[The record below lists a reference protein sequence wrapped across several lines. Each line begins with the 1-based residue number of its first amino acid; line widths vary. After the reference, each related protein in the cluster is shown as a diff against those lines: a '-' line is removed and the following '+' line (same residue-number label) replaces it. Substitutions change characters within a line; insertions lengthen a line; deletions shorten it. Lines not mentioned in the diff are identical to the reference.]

1 MAWVTMMGAGSVRYH
16 DKVVAKRAD
25 DFPGQTLAYYGSR
38 GETPMVWDGAGAARL
53 GLTGAVR
60 TDDYYALFA
69 DGGAQDP
76 VLGERLVATKRPG
89 MELVVSAH
97 KTVALLGVVGRAD
110 DMHRILDAET
120 NATMAFLDAWT
131 QRQGGRRGRLQVR
144 TPTSGLTYG
153 TTRHATSRA
162 GDPNPHDHVLVANVV
177 EMLDDRGGWK
187 ALDTAGIRDM
197 VHAATAVGRL
207 HAAWEATR
215 LGYGIRPDPGPS
227 GKLDHFAITGI
238 PDQACRLF
246 SKRSEAIDDQ
256 VGPDASYRLRATT
269 ARANRPDK
277 NDDELAPE
285 QLMDHWHHE
294 LDEIGLAPAGIVES
308 IEQSAPSVAPPARL
322 SDRELAGLVEWVLS
336 PTGPLAGDKQFG
348 RGEVIRHLAPNL
360 HGRHPDELAR
370 VVGAVIAHPE
380 ALPLVGQPGAR
391 NRAWVLASTR
401 AAEEA
406 IADCAE
412 RLATNTDAVSVDH
425 TTAAAAV
432 RDKERSIGA
441 RLTAGQRDLVT
452 TAATSGRQLELVL
465 GVAGAGKT
473 TALDALRAA
482 YEDAGCR
489 AIGTAT
495 SGQAAKTLGEAAH
508 INSHT
513 TASLL
518 WRLQHGREQL
528 DASTVLI
535 VDEAGMVDDPAML
548 ALLTTAELHGSKVIV
563 VGDHHQLGAVGPGG
577 GLEALTTRHP
587 DAVHHLTDNIRQ
599 QDPVERAALEQLRS
613 GDVSRAVAF
622 YADHARIDHHEDRW
636 DALLATTAAWHDD
649 IEAGHDTVMLA
660 WRRADVAQLNHFA
673 RMRRRSAGHLG
684 DTSVD
689 ATGGRRYSTGD
700 HVVALAPDPQRR
712 FVTSQRGTVTNIDK
726 TTGTITITFGGAQP
740 VTLSGDEID
749 AQHLDHAYAT
759 TVHRAQGATVDC
771 AHVYA
776 NGGGR
781 ELTYVA
787 LSRARES
794 SVIHCVADNID
805 QAVEDLERDWSVD
818 RRQRW
823 TLDTDLPATPGRS
836 FRPALLPGS
845 ETGLRLG
852 RLRAERAAIQAAIP
866 AEPDYLKLHQRRN
879 EVTAHLEELRTGT
892 GRYTN
897 TAIGHAAQD
906 CVAAEHALQ
915 RAAQHAARQELSR
928 WQRHKANSV
937 VEQHQHE
944 VHQANEAWLSVGG
957 PIEDDLTAQLEEL
970 DNAQA
975 QLSVERLQ
983 REAWLLEHP
992 TAVERLAALDH
1003 EAQRLQLE
1011 TGLITPDQAKLRTPT
1026 PSPGR
1031 SVPGFAI

>member
-16 DKVVAKRAD
+16 DKVVVQRGD

-38 GETPMVWDGAGAARL
+38 GETPMVWGGAGAARL
-53 GLTGAVR
+53 GLTGPVR
-60 TDDYYALFA
+60 TDDYYSVFA

-76 VLGERLVATKRPG
+76 VLGDRLVATKRPG

-97 KTVALLGVVGRAD
+97 KTVAVLGVVGRAD

-120 NATMAFLDAWT
+120 QATVAFLDTWT
-131 QRQGGRRGRLQVR
+131 RRQGGRRGRLQVR
-144 TPTSGLTYG
+144 APTSGLTYG

-207 HAAWEATR
+207 HAAWEACQ
-215 LGYGIRPDPGPS
+215 LGYGIRPDHGPS

-238 PDQACRLF
+238 PDAACRLF
-246 SKRSEAIDDQ
+246 SKRSEAIDDE
-256 VGPDASYRLRATT
+256 VGPDASYRLRSTT

-294 LDEIGLAPAGIVES
+294 LAGIGLTPTGIVES
-308 IEQSAPSVAPPARL
+308 IDQSAASVAPPARL
-322 SDRELAGLVEWVLS
+322 SDWELAGLVEWVLS

-348 RGEVIRHLAPNL
+348 RAEVIRHLAPKL
-360 HGRHPDELAR
+360 HGRHPDQLAR
-370 VVGAVIAHPE
+370 AVDAIIAHPE
-380 ALPLVGQPGAR
+380 ALPLLGQPGAR

-406 IADCAE
+406 IAECAQ
-412 RLATNTDAVSVDH
+412 RLAAATDAVSVDPD
-425 TTAAAAV
+425 TAEAAV
-432 RDKERSIGA
+432 RDKEWSIGA
-441 RLTAGQRDLVT
+441 RLTPGQRSLVVE
-452 TAATSGRQLELVL
+452 ASTSGRQLELVL

-473 TALDALRAA
+473 TALDALRSAF
-482 YEDAGCR
+482 EESGCR
-489 AIGTAT
+489 VIGTAT

-508 INSHT
+508 VDSRT
-513 TASLL
+513 TTSLL

-535 VDEAGMVDDPAML
+535 IDEAGTVDDPAML
-548 ALLTTAELHGSKVIV
+548 ALLTAAELHGSKVIV

-587 DAVHHLTDNIRQ
+587 DAIHHLADNIRQ
-599 QDPVERAALEQLRS
+599 QDPAERAALEQIRS
-613 GDVSRAVAF
+613 GNVSKAMSF
-622 YADHARIDHHEDRW
+622 YASHGRIDHHTDRW
-636 DALLATTAAWHDD
+636 EALLATATAWHHDLED
-649 IEAGHDTVMLA
+649 GHDTIMLA

-673 RMRRRSAGHLG
+673 RLHRRGAGHLG

-689 ATGGRRYSTGD
+689 AAGGRRYAVGE
-700 HVVALAPDPQRR
+700 HVVALAPDPDRR
-712 FVTSQRGTVTNIDK
+712 FVTSQRGMVTAIDK
-726 TTGTITITFGGAQP
+726 NTGTITVDFDGAAEP
-740 VTLSGDEID
+740 ATLSGEAID

-759 TVHRAQGATVDC
+759 TVHRAQGATVDR

-776 NGGGR
+776 DGGGR

-787 LSRARES
+787 LSRSRHATT
-794 SVIHCVADNID
+794 IHCVADD
-805 QAVEDLERDWSVD
+805 TGQAAEDLERDWSVD

-823 TLDTDLPATPGRS
+823 TLDTDLPATPGQAM
-836 FRPALLPGS
+836 RPALLPGT

-852 RLRAERAAIQAAIP
+852 RLRAERAAIHAAMP
-866 AEPDYLKLHQRRN
+866 AEPDYLELHRQRQ
-879 EVTAHLEELRTGT
+879 ELTGHLEELRSGT
-892 GRYTN
+892 GRFAN
-897 TAIGHAAQD
+897 TPTGLAAQNR
-906 CVAAEHALQ
+906 VAAEDELRCASGYAG
-915 RAAQHAARQELSR
+915 RSDLSR
-928 WQRHKANSV
+928 WRRRKANGLV
-937 VEQHQHE
+937 DQRRVEVDRARE
-944 VHQANEAWLSVGG
+944 IWRSTGG
-957 PIEDDLTAQLEEL
+957 PIEQDLTARLEALDSAHTQLGV
-970 DNAQA
+970 DRA
-975 QLSVERLQ
+975 Q

-992 TAVERLAALDH
+992 TTLERLAAL
-1003 EAQRLQLE
+1003 ERETQRLEIDADVPRPEQLQHRLLPPSRRGP
-1011 TGLITPDQAKLRTPT
+1011 GLAL
-1026 PSPGR
+1026 
-1031 SVPGFAI
+1031 